1 MILLSDEYVLD
12 SGKNDFLETKS
23 ASSQPDGCRFV
34 AELDQLRRA
43 GRARPSNARLPRLR
57 PSGEVLP
64 FAKNRGIDFGD
75 GLSATF
81 LHVFF
86 KAAMFSNSML
96 NIMIVISP
104 LL

>member
-12 SGKNDFLETKS
+12 SGKNVFLETKS
-23 ASSQPDGCRFV
+23 ASPQPDGCRFV

-64 FAKNRGIDFGD
+64 FAKKCLILAEIFANLR
-75 GLSATF
+75 
-81 LHVFF
+81 
-86 KAAMFSNSML
+86 
-96 NIMIVISP
+96 
-104 LL
+104 LLIFAKYA